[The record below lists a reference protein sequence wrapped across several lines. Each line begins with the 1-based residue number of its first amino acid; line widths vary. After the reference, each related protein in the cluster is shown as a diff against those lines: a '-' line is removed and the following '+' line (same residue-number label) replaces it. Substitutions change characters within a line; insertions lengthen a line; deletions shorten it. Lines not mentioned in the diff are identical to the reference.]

1 MAIREPNGVIH
12 EWTAP
17 SRLFKKRGKEYFS
30 TILAIVVLLTVILFI
45 LREWLLIWLVFA
57 FAFFTYV
64 LATVKPE
71 DIMYQISKKGIKI
84 GRHYYL
90 WNQLTEFWIEQNH
103 GYQIFHITMPLKSP
117 GRVILL
123 VKDSQLEKALIKTL
137 GERLLYHDDPQK
149 TWAEKAGDWLEQK
162 VQLEK

>member
-1 MAIREPNGVIH
+1 MVLQEPNGVIH

-45 LREWLLIWLVFA
+45 LNEWLLIWLVFTL
-57 FAFFTYV
+57 AFFTYV

-71 DIMYQISKKGIKI
+71 NIKYQMSKKGIKV
-84 GRHYYL
+84 GRRYYL
-90 WNQLTEFWIEQNH
+90 WNQLTEFWVEQKH
-103 GYQIFHITMPLKSP
+103 GYRIFYITMPLRSP

-123 VKDSQLEKALIKTL
+123 IKDSELEKAVLKTL
-137 GERLLYHDDPQK
+137 GEKLLYHEEPQK
-149 TWAEKAGDWLEQK
+149 TWAEKAGDWLERK